1 MSDKTSNLFPVLR
14 EGKRWMIITHKFYE
28 CIKQQAGNSKK
39 DVGDACMN
47 LEESLL
53 ELIREVVRE
62 EIRAALYEFQQ

>member
-1 MSDKTSNLFPVLR
+1 
-14 EGKRWMIITHKFYE
+14 MIITHKFYE